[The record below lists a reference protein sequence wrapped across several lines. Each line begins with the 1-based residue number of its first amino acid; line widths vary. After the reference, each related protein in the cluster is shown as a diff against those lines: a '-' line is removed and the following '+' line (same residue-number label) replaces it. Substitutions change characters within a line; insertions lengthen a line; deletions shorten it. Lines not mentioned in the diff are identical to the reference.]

1 MARRRMTEDPVS
13 RLAIWARR
21 LALFALVAVVLSII
35 VVRSGVL
42 EIEPALVTF
51 GGALVLAAIAI
62 LLAVGALIFIWRDGL
77 GGTGYAVSAIVI
89 GLALLAY
96 PAYLG
101 VRAAQLPAIA
111 DITTDPIDP
120 PRFEAIA
127 RIRPRVANPVTYA
140 GLYAAEQQRN
150 AYPDVEP
157 LLLNASPSATY
168 EAVLAV
174 VNRHKWR
181 IVDSREPIAR
191 RRDGHIEAV
200 ARTPIMGFRDD
211 IVIRIRSNSEGARVD
226 VRSASRYG
234 RHDFG
239 TNAARVVGLLGEID
253 EVVGT
258 EQEKQEK
265 KLERQ
270 QKKQPP
276 QKTPVKA
283 QTPAKAQAPAKR

>member
-35 VVRSGVL
+35 VVRSGLL
-42 EIEPALVTF
+42 EIEPALATF

-62 LLAVGALIFIWRDGL
+62 LLAFGALIFIWRDGL
-77 GGTGYAVSAIVI
+77 GGLGYAVSALAI
-89 GLALLAY
+89 GLAILAY

-101 VRAAQLPAIA
+101 LKAYRLPAIA
-111 DITTDPIDP
+111 DVTTDPIDP

-127 RIRPRVANPVTYA
+127 RIRPRVANPVVYA

-157 LLLNASPSATY
+157 LLLEASPTTAY
-168 EAVLAV
+168 EGVLAV
-174 VNRHKWR
+174 VTRHKWR

-211 IVIRIRSNSEGARVD
+211 IVIRIRPNGDGARVD

-239 TNAARVVGLLGEID
+239 TNAAPVITLLGEID

-265 KLERQ
+265 KQEQQ
-270 QKKQPP
+270 QKKQQKTP
-276 QKTPVKA
+276 QKTPAKA
-283 QTPAKAQAPAKR
+283 QTPAKR